1 MICICIYIYKSQG
14 GIPSKCESSA
24 RPEYAPALCKSVMP
38 LEFLGCA
45 RATLAL
51 SMRLWLGMIIII
63 MIKIMIKHIYIHIY
77 IYVFNEEFLVSA
89 SHQPVL
95 NAPLYKRHFS
105 TYIYII

>member
-1 MICICIYIYKSQG
+1 MYMYIYIYKSQG

-77 IYVFNEEFLVSA
+77 IYICFQRGIPSKRESSA
-89 SHQPVL
+89 CAQC
-95 NAPLYKRHFS
+95 AP
-105 TYIYII
+105 I

>member
-1 MICICIYIYKSQG
+1 MYMYIYIYKSQG

-77 IYVFNEEFLVSA
+77 M
-89 SHQPVL
+89 
-95 NAPLYKRHFS
+95 FS
-105 TYIYII
+105 TRNS